1 MLMIYSLP
9 VGLLVAGPLISLYG
23 YRMMAIIYCM
33 IGLAATAW
41 IAARW
46 RAHVWAPD
54 AQGNKH

>member
-1 MLMIYSLP
+1 
-9 VGLLVAGPLISLYG
+9 
-23 YRMMAIIYCM
+23 M

-46 RAHVWAPD
+46 RAHVWAPA